1 MAKMSLFSL
10 CLFRGY
16 KWTVFLTLQAFIL
29 LILLSFMSLD
39 CENSIN
45 IWVSNIRLMGQN
57 MLPKG
62 SVWQTELI

>member
-39 CENSIN
+39 CENYIN
-45 IWVSNIRLMGQN
+45 IWVSNI
-57 MLPKG
+57 
-62 SVWQTELI
+62 